1 MVLGKL
7 EVDPYLSLRTQMHA
21 RTHTNTHTI
30 NVLKIDQRLLCKTK
44 RLEVL
49 AKLQSKHF
57 QVWAPARTL
66 RTRLSSTGNNSRSWH
81 EGLHAIKKLLLS
93 KGNIHRHEEMAY
105 RTGKGSLPTPQHMGN

>member
-93 KGNIHRHEEMAY
+93 KGYHLLNKAATYKNGTI
-105 RTGKGSLPTPQHMGN
+105 